1 MRFSFFTIFVFWKP
15 IYSLIPIH
23 KMAKLTRSSNKM
35 LAGVCAGLAE
45 HFGLSTSAM
54 RIVFIILL
62 FVTFSA
68 AGIAYLIL
76 WILLPEGNNRADNY
90 KERMQNRLN
99 K

>member
-1 MRFSFFTIFVFWKP
+1 
-15 IYSLIPIH
+15 
-23 KMAKLTRSSNKM
+23 MAKLTRSSNKM

-62 FVTFSA
+62 FITFSA

-76 WILLPEGNNRADNY
+76 WILLPEGNSNGADNY

-99 K
+99 R

>member
-1 MRFSFFTIFVFWKP
+1 
-15 IYSLIPIH
+15 
-23 KMAKLTRSSNKM
+23 MAKLTRSSNKM

>member
-1 MRFSFFTIFVFWKP
+1 
-15 IYSLIPIH
+15 
-23 KMAKLTRSSNKM
+23 MAKLTRSSNKM

-45 HFGLSTSAM
+45 HFGLSTGAM

-76 WILLPEGNNRADNY
+76 WILLPEGNSNSADNY
-90 KERMQNRLN
+90 RNRIQNKLN
-99 K
+99 R

>member
-1 MRFSFFTIFVFWKP
+1 
-15 IYSLIPIH
+15 
-23 KMAKLTRSSNKM
+23 MAKLTRSSNKM

-54 RIVFIILL
+54 RIVFVILL

-76 WILLPEGNNRADNY
+76 WILLPEGGNNSADNY
-90 KERMQNRLN
+90 KDRMQNRLN
-99 K
+99 S

>member
-1 MRFSFFTIFVFWKP
+1 
-15 IYSLIPIH
+15 
-23 KMAKLTRSSNKM
+23 M

-45 HFGLSTSAM
+45 HFGLSTGAM
-54 RIVFIILL
+54 RIVFVILL

-76 WILLPEGNNRADNY
+76 WLLLPEGNKNSSANY
-90 KERMQNRLN
+90 KERMENRLN